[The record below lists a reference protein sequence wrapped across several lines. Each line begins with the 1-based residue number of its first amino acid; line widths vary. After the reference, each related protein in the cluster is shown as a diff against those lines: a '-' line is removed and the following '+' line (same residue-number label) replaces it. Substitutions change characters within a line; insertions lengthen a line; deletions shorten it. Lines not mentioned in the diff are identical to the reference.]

1 MMNAT
6 NKCFATLIWM
16 ATFVLSFCPSGT
28 SAEPEEPKLQFESK
42 ISLGDVSGRID
53 HIAID
58 LNRHRIFVAE
68 LGNNTVEV
76 VDLNE
81 RKVVHV
87 FRGLKEP
94 QGVAYVPS
102 SDTLYVANAGD
113 GSVRIFRADNFEPAG
128 QIDLGDDADNIRVDV
143 ANNRVII
150 GYGNGA
156 LAVIDPATRRKVT
169 DISLKA
175 HPESFQLARTSAQ
188 IFVNVPQKRE
198 IAVVDRASGKQTAS
212 WPLKS
217 GENFPMALDDE
228 NQHVVVAF
236 RSPPRLGVF
245 SARDGAIVAN
255 VEACGDADDVFIDTK
270 RHRAYVSCGS
280 GFLDVFDTQGATYR
294 RVAHIP
300 TVSGARTALF
310 VPELDRLLLAV
321 RASAGEAA
329 AVWIYRPTP

>member
-1 MMNAT
+1 MNAT
-6 NKCFATLIWM
+6 NNYFAALIGVGTL
-16 ATFVLSFCPSGT
+16 VLSLCASET
-28 SAEPEEPKLQFESK
+28 LAETVKPALQLESK
-42 ISLGDVSGRID
+42 IRLGDVSGRID

-81 RKVVHV
+81 RKVIHV

-102 SDTLYVANAGD
+102 SDMLYVANAGD
-113 GSVRIFRADNFEPAG
+113 GSVRIFRADNFEPDG
-128 QIDLGDDADNIRVDV
+128 QIDLGDDADNIRVDMV
-143 ANNRVII
+143 SNRVII

-156 LAVIDPATRRKVT
+156 LAVIDPATRRKVS

-175 HPESFQLARTSAQ
+175 HPEGFQLARSSAQ

-198 IAVVDRASGKQTAS
+198 IAVVDLASGKQTAS
-212 WPLKS
+212 WALKS
-217 GENFPMALDDE
+217 AENFPMAFDDE

-245 SARDGAIVAN
+245 SARGGTSVAN

-300 TVSGARTALF
+300 TVSGARTSLF
-310 VPELDRLLLAV
+310 VSELDRLLLAV
-321 RASAGEAA
+321 RASAGEPAA
-329 AVWIYRPTP
+329 IWIYRPTP

>member
-1 MMNAT
+1 MNAR
-6 NKCFATLIWM
+6 NRCFATLIC
-16 ATFVLSFCPSGT
+16 AGTIVPSFCASEA
-28 SAEPEEPKLQFESK
+28 SAETVEPALQLESK

-76 VDLNE
+76 VDLSE
-81 RKVVHV
+81 RKVIHV

-175 HPESFQLARTSAQ
+175 HPESFQLARTPAQ

-198 IAVVDRASGKQTAS
+198 IAVVDLASGKQTAS
-212 WPLKS
+212 WALKS
-217 GENFPMALDDE
+217 GENFPMAFDDE

-236 RSPPRLGVF
+236 RSPPRLGVY

-294 RVAHIP
+294 RVAHVP